1 MREVKEAE
9 VRKAEIMEAAKK
21 LFHNKGYLNTTTQDI
36 IDDVGISRG
45 LLYYHFKSKEDI
57 LFAIIEKHIG
67 PLIAAFKSIAS
78 DQKKSAPEKVNS
90 FLNSTVIQESS
101 AVEEDYSL
109 HEAIQLPENTFMMDR
124 INHKLSHAMTA
135 SFSEIIQQGNEEGVF
150 HVQYPKETAAF
161 LMTGYLFVINSRSFD
176 RDIETAMNYLKAFKL
191 LLSTSLG
198 VEVLFEE
205 LFEK

>member
-36 IDDVGISRG
+36 IDNVGISRG

-57 LFAIIEKHIG
+57 LFAIVEKHIG
-67 PLIAAFKSIAS
+67 PLIAAFKSIAK
-78 DQKKSAPEKVNS
+78 DKTQSASEKVNS
-90 FLNSTVIQESS
+90 FLKSTMIQESS
-101 AVEEDYSL
+101 AMEEDYSL

-124 INHKLSHAMTA
+124 INHKLSQAMTV
-135 SFSEIIQQGNEEGVF
+135 SFTEIIDQGNEEGVF
-150 HVQYPKETAAF
+150 HVKYPKETAAF

-176 RDIETAMNYLKAFKL
+176 RDIETAMNYLNAFKL
-191 LLSTSLG
+191 MLRVSLG
-198 VEVLFEE
+198 AEALFED
-205 LFEK
+205 LLEK